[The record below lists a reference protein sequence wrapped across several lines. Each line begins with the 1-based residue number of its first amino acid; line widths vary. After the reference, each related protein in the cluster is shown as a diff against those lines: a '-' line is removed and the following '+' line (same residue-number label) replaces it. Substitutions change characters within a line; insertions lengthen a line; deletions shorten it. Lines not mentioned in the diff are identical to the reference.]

1 MPITTQPMTAED
13 LLALPDDGLRSEVIK
28 GELRTMPPVGHQ
40 HGMIAMLIS
49 IPLGQYILEHQL
61 GMIYAAETGFIVA
74 RNPDTVRA
82 PDASFVRQEVIDR
95 YGEPQGYWPTAPD
108 LAIEVISPNDIYLE
122 VEEKVFEWLEA
133 GARMVITINPRRKIV
148 TVYRSLLDVKIL
160 TENDTLDGAD
170 VVPGWQMPVRK
181 LFSA

>member
-1 MPITTQPMTAED
+1 MTVTTELMTAEE
-13 LLALPDDGLRSEVIK
+13 LLRLPDNGMRSELVK
-28 GELRTMPPVGHQ
+28 GELRTMPPAGHQ

-49 IPLGQYILEHQL
+49 IPLGQYILENKL

-95 YGEPQGYWPTAPD
+95 YGESEGYWPTAPD
-108 LAIEVISPNDIYLE
+108 LAIEVISPHDIYLE

-133 GARMVITINPRRKIV
+133 GVRMVITINPRKKLV
-148 TVYRSLLDVKIL
+148 TVYRSLLEVKIL
-160 TENDTLDGAD
+160 TENDVLDGAD
-170 VVPGWQMPVRK
+170 VVPGWQLPIRK
-181 LFSA
+181 LFST